1 MGTKP
6 CSSDFYGSDAQ
17 KPHCSIVSFVIERAE
32 PNMKGSDDQAV
43 AQRVL
48 DHIANGTTDV
58 GTEVWREPVANYR
71 SPERLAREIETVLRR
86 TPTPFCPS
94 AALSEPGAY
103 IAREAA
109 GVPIVVVRGTDGKV
123 RAFRNACRHRGM
135 QVASGSGCARAFVC
149 RYHGWTYNLEGKLRH
164 IPHEEGFPG
173 FDKDAHPMVPLTATE
188 RFGLVFVTQDEPAVG
203 DDSLDGIDKLIGP
216 DQRVFATAEREFDA
230 NWKIFLESFIEGYHI
245 KSTHPESFLPY
256 GFDNLNVIDMFGRHS
271 RVTYPFQRIKKL
283 AKVPPAERRI
293 EGLLTYVYHLFPNVL
308 ITMLSRHTNVV
319 ILEPMGIDR
328 TRQITYTLS
337 NSGGDDPEALAEAKR
352 DAAFVGNTGAQED
365 RAVVQ
370 AIQRG
375 LASGAND
382 AFTFGKF
389 ESAIVH
395 FHKTLTGALAAS
407 G

>member
-1 MGTKP
+1 M
-6 CSSDFYGSDAQ
+6 
-17 KPHCSIVSFVIERAE
+17 
-32 PNMKGSDDQAV
+32 DDQAV

-48 DHIANGTTDV
+48 DHIANGTTDL
-58 GTEVWREPVANYR
+58 GQQVWREPVANYR
-71 SPERLAREIETVLRR
+71 SAERLKTEIESVLRR

-94 AALSEPGAY
+94 AALPETGSY
-103 IAREAA
+103 VAREAA
-109 GVPIVVVRGTDGKV
+109 GIPMVAVRGSDGKV

-135 QVASGSGCARAFVC
+135 QVASVSGCARAFVC
-149 RYHGWTYNLEGKLRH
+149 RYHGWTYNLDGALRH

-173 FDKDAHPMVPLTATE
+173 FDKEAHPLVPVTAIE
-188 RFGLVFVTQDEPAVG
+188 RFGLVFVTQDGVP
-203 DDSLDGIDKLIGP
+203 DDDASFDGLDKLIGA
-216 DQRVFATAEREFDA
+216 DQRLFAFNERELEV

-256 GFDNLNVIDMFGRHS
+256 GFDNLNVVDIFGRHS

-283 AKVPPAERRI
+283 AKVPPADRRV

-308 ITMLSRHTNVV
+308 ITVLSRHTNVV
-319 ILEPMGIDR
+319 ILEPLTTDR
-328 TRQITYTLS
+328 TRQITYTLT
-337 NSGGDDPEALAEAKR
+337 NGGGDDPDAVAEAKR
-352 DAAFVGNTGAQED
+352 DAGFVGNTGAQED
-365 RAVVQ
+365 RAVVL

-382 AFTFGKF
+382 SFTFGKF

-395 FHKTLTGALAAS
+395 FHQTLTAALAR

>member
-1 MGTKP
+1 MAMTT
-6 CSSDFYGSDAQ
+6 A
-17 KPHCSIVSFVIERAE
+17 
-32 PNMKGSDDQAV
+32 MDDRSV

-58 GTEVWREPVANYR
+58 GELVWREPVANYS
-71 SPERLAREIETVLRR
+71 SPERFKAEISLVLRR

-94 AALSEPGAY
+94 AALPVVGSY
-103 IAREAA
+103 VAREAA
-109 GVPIVVVRGTDGKV
+109 GIPIVVVRGSDGRV

-135 QVASGSGCARAFVC
+135 QVADGSGCARAFVC
-149 RYHGWTYNLEGKLRH
+149 RYHGWTYNLEGRLRH
-164 IPHEEGFPG
+164 IPHEQGFPG
-173 FDKDAHPMVPLTATE
+173 FDKEAHPLVRVKAVE
-188 RFGLVFVTQDEPAVG
+188 RLGLVFVVQDGG
-203 DDSLDGIDKLIGP
+203 DTEDCSLDGLDKLIAP
-216 DQRVFATAEREFDA
+216 DQRLFATNERDFDV

-256 GFDNLNVIDMFGRHS
+256 GFDNLNVIDIFGRHS

-283 AKVPPAERRI
+283 SKVPPAERRI

-308 ITMLSRHTNVV
+308 ITVLSRHTNVV
-319 ILEPMGIDR
+319 ILEPLAIDR
-328 TRQITYTLS
+328 TRQYTYTLT
-337 NSGGDDPEALAEAKR
+337 NGGGDDPDALAEAKR
-352 DAAFVGNTGAQED
+352 DASFVGNTGAQED
-365 RAVVQ
+365 RAVIH

-395 FHKTLTGALAAS
+395 FHKTLSAALS
-407 G
+407 